1 VCVIVVPSSDSFHCQ
16 ETIMKRQS
24 LRSSLRRAFT
34 LIELLVVLAIIAVLI
49 ALLLP
54 AVQSAR
60 EAARR
65 LQCVNNLKQIA
76 LAAHNYVGANGV
88 FPQGIHFQV
97 NPLYPPGYNC
107 YSSGSWFVAMSSYLE
122 QEAVFNAVNF
132 NLNIYTSE
140 NTTVSGLG
148 QSALWCP
155 SDPVIAGLHF
165 TFPAGKVAATPV
177 TMYYT
182 SYAGNSGQ
190 FFEYYAPRW
199 NGDAMTCA
207 LRQSSPQEQNNGVI
221 FVFSAV
227 SLAGITDGTS
237 NTMLA
242 SERAHGRLAG
252 NGIGTDM
259 ACWHWWTSG
268 CYGDTMFTTFYPPNP
283 FNKIPNWCCLDGG
296 SDAYLASAGSFHPGG
311 ANFAFCDGSVKF
323 LKDSISSWQFQGGSD
338 TPSTGSANTFCPRDT
353 DDENRAYQG
362 LGYPVGVS
370 RDPAS
375 YAFNFRRG
383 MQVGVYQA
391 LSSRNGGEVISG
403 EQY

>member
-1 VCVIVVPSSDSFHCQ
+1 
-16 ETIMKRQS
+16 MRWQS
-24 LRSSLRRAFT
+24 LRPSHRRAFT
-34 LIELLVVLAIIAVLI
+34 LIELLVVLAVIAVLI

-54 AVQSAR
+54 AIQSAR

-65 LQCVNNLKQIA
+65 VQCINNLKQIA
-76 LAAHNYVGANGV
+76 VAAHNYVGANGV
-88 FPQGIHFQV
+88 FPQGIQFQV
-97 NPLYPPGYNC
+97 NPLYPPGRHC
-107 YSSGSWFVAMSSYLE
+107 YTSGSWFVAMSSYLE
-122 QEAVFNAVNF
+122 QDAVFNAVNF
-132 NLNIYTSE
+132 AVNIYTPQ

-148 QSALWCP
+148 QSVLWCP

-165 TFPAGKVAATPV
+165 TFPAGRVAATPL

-199 NGDAMTCA
+199 NGNMTTCA
-207 LRQSSPQEQNNGVI
+207 LRPSPPQQQNNGII

-227 SLAGITDGTS
+227 SLASITDGTS

-252 NGIGTDM
+252 NGIGMDM

-268 CYGDTMFTTFYPPNP
+268 CYGDTMFSTFYPPNP
-283 FNKIPNWCCLDGG
+283 FNTIPNWCCHDGG
-296 SDAYLASAGSFHPGG
+296 SDAYVASAGSFHPGG

-323 LKDSISSWQFQGGSD
+323 LKDSISSWQIQGGIA
-338 TPSTGSANTFCPRDT
+338 PPNTGSSDAVCPRDL
-353 DDENRAYQG
+353 DDEGDAYLR

-370 RDPAS
+370 RDPMS
-375 YAFNFRRG
+375 YAFVFRRG

-391 LSSRNGGEVISG
+391 LSSRNGGEVVSAD
-403 EQY
+403 QY